1 LDARRD
7 PVSRRE
13 TEKTAAFAAAVF
25 FFALALRLRGLG
37 TVFPVND
44 EFMQFYEALHP
55 LGWRGFLALL
65 AHNPHHVLI
74 DPLTT
79 RLAAMVSPS
88 LWSMRI
94 PSALAGA
101 LGAWL
106 TCRLGERE
114 GRPLLGLAAGLLL
127 SVSLLHLD
135 WSRRADF
142 YALLTMVSIWS
153 TIDYFAVLDRPAS
166 WPRLTLSCAVFL
178 YSHPY
183 AVLMACFQALFSF
196 MTVAK
201 PRRREA
207 LAAVFKAWTVAVL
220 IFLPWFFFSTKAL
233 LNPSLFDFRGN
244 PATLRFGE
252 FLAGLPAALAQSP
265 EAGFIP
271 VWAKAAFASVYALG
285 WASSLIA
292 LPREKPSRLV
302 AFSHAVLVFGFAA
315 VVAADLRYHYYLAHR
330 QLLWLLPFYLVA
342 VADGWSRL
350 IERDSLRR
358 ALLAAAVLGG
368 GLLAGGV
375 ARWQEERS
383 AGMERLIGQMDRAA
397 AGGDALAFENDQL
410 AAGFLFSFDRD
421 AFTRIPDMRLERGMM
436 TYEFP
441 QGFSA
446 SRAGRTFP
454 VSTGG
459 PCARDARAWVLCG
472 SVYDTTVL
480 PPAAGR

>member
-1 LDARRD
+1 MDARRD

-37 TVFPVND
+37 SIYPVND
-44 EFMQFYEALHP
+44 EFMQFYEALRP
-55 LGWRGFLALL
+55 LGWRGFLDLL
-65 AHNPHHVLI
+65 SHNPHHVLI
-74 DPLTT
+74 DPVTT
-79 RLAAMVSPS
+79 RLAAGISNS
-88 LWSMRI
+88 LWAMRL

-106 TCRLGERE
+106 TCRLGARE

-153 TIDYFAVLDRPAS
+153 AIDLFAVLDRPAS
-166 WPRLTLSCAVFL
+166 WPRLTLSCAIFL

-183 AVLMACFQALFSF
+183 AVLTACFHALFAF
-196 MTVAK
+196 LTVAK

-207 LAAVFKAWTVAVL
+207 LAAVFKAWIVAAL
-220 IFLPWFFFSTKAL
+220 LFLPWFIFSTKAL
-233 LNPSLFDFRGN
+233 LDPSLFDFRGN
-244 PATLRFGE
+244 PATLGFAE

-271 VWAKAAFASVYALG
+271 AWARAAFAAAYAFG

-292 LPREKPSRLV
+292 LPREKPSRLAV
-302 AFSHAVLVFGFAA
+302 FSHAILVFGFTA

-330 QLLWLLPFYLVA
+330 QLLWLLPFYLIA

-350 IERDSLRR
+350 AERASLRR

-375 ARWQEERS
+375 TRWQEARS
-383 AGMERLIGQMDRAA
+383 AGMERLIGQMDLALT
-397 AGGDALAFENDQL
+397 GGDALAFGNDQL

-421 AFTRIPDMRLERGMM
+421 AFTRIPDMRLARGMM

-441 QGFSA
+441 KDFTA
-446 SRAGRTFP
+446 SRGGPTFP
-454 VSTGG
+454 VSTGA
-459 PCARDARAWVLCG
+459 PCAQDARAWVLCG
-472 SVYDTTVL
+472 SVYDTIVL
-480 PPAAGR
+480 PPADGR

>member
-1 LDARRD
+1 MDARRD
-7 PVSRRE
+7 SARQEDR
-13 TEKTAAFAAAVF
+13 KTAALAAAVF
-25 FFALALRLRGLG
+25 LFALALRLRGLG

-44 EFMQFYEALHP
+44 EFMQFYEALRP
-55 LGWRGFLALL
+55 TGWRDFLELL
-65 AHNPHHVLI
+65 SHNPHHVLI

-106 TCRLGERE
+106 TCRLGARE

-142 YALLTMVSIWS
+142 YALLTLVSVW
-153 TIDYFAVLDRPAS
+153 TTLDYFAVLDRPAS

-183 AVLMACFQALFSF
+183 AVLMACFQALFPF

-201 PRRREA
+201 PRRREV

-244 PATLRFGE
+244 PVTLRFTE

-265 EAGFIP
+265 EAGPIP
-271 VWAKAAFASVYALG
+271 DWARAAFAAFYAFG

-292 LPREKPSRLV
+292 LPRGKPSRLI

-350 IERDSLRR
+350 VERASLRR

-375 ARWQEERS
+375 TRWQEARTD
-383 AGMERLIGQMDRAA
+383 GMRAFAAQVDRLLAP
-397 AGGDALAFENDQL
+397 GDAVGFANDQL
-410 AAGFLFSFDRD
+410 LAGFLFYYDRPSFR
-421 AFTRIPDMRLERGMM
+421 RIEGMRLVRGMM
-436 TYEFP
+436 SYEFP
-441 QGFSA
+441 TGRWVEHGGRALDFSA
-446 SRAGRTFP
+446 GAACEPSPR
-454 VSTGG
+454 
-459 PCARDARAWVLCG
+459 WVMCG
-472 SVYDTTVL
+472 TVYDTSL
-480 PPAAGR
+480 IPPLRQ